1 MQVLLQALG
10 KLACVDEAMGI
21 SLPEPGS
28 QPDWFGEHELDMC
41 SVLLVIGR
49 DDKPAWVVPSGG
61 VSMTVCGATWVDFQL
76 SKQPKR
82 SMNARTVMLL
92 LG

>member
-1 MQVLLQALG
+1 
-10 KLACVDEAMGI
+10 
-21 SLPEPGS
+21 
-28 QPDWFGEHELDMC
+28 MC

-49 DDKPAWVVPSGG
+49 DDKPAWVVPFGG
-61 VSMTVCGATWVDFQL
+61 VSMTVCEATWVDFQL